1 MNLKPADLEK
11 QQKRERLVMAAAQV
25 FAARGYRNAT
35 MDEIA
40 QSAGTAKG
48 TLYLYFKDKESLFYA
63 VFEWLTEQSIGRDS
77 QVNRDDLPAPQRL
90 YALAEGAA
98 HFMDENREWFP
109 LTLEVWAAGGSTD
122 SRERFATALR
132 EMYAQYRVVIA
143 GIIRT
148 GQQHGELRADLDADA
163 LGAVLTGAMDGLLLQ
178 CWFDPELDPL
188 PLLRSFFDPLLRGM
202 QVNEKGDKP

>member
-1 MNLKPADLEK
+1 MILKHENADREL
-11 QQKRERLVMAAAQV
+11 KRERLVVAAAQI
-25 FAARGYRNAT
+25 FATRGYRNAT
-35 MDEIA
+35 MDEVA
-40 QSAGTAKG
+40 QAAGTAKG
-48 TLYLYFKDKESLFYA
+48 TLYLYFKDKESLFFA
-63 VFEWLTEQSIGRDS
+63 VFEWLTAQSIGRS
-77 QVNRDDLPAPQRL
+77 STVNREDLPAPQRL

-98 HFMDENREWFP
+98 HFMAENREWFP

-143 GIIRT
+143 DIIRT
-148 GQQHGELRADLDADA
+148 GQERNELRADLDADA

-202 QVNEKGDKP
+202 QANNQGDKP